1 MSYGI
6 LFLRLVVGL
15 TVTAHGAQKLFGSF
29 SGHGLRGTGG
39 FFSALGFRAP
49 LLMALAAGTA
59 EFGGGLLLAS
69 GLLTPL
75 AALGIAVVML
85 NAIGSVHW
93 RNGFWN
99 GKGGYE
105 FNLTLWAVAV
115 AIAAIGA
122 GRFSLDALIGWAD
135 DIRGPWWGVG
145 VAGLS
150 LLVAAATLTLG
161 RRVDESLVAVQPAGQ
176 EEAGHRKAA

>member
-1 MSYGI
+1 M
-6 LFLRLVVGL
+6 
-15 TVTAHGAQKLFGSF
+15 QKLFGSF
-29 SGHGLRGTGG
+29 GGHGPRGTGG
-39 FFSALGFRAP
+39 FFGTLGFRAP
-49 LLMALAAGTA
+49 LLMALAAGMA

-75 AALGIAVVML
+75 AALAIAVVML

-93 RNGFWN
+93 HNGFWN

-105 FNLTLWAVAV
+105 FNLTLWAAAV

-122 GRFSLDALIGWAD
+122 GRFSLDALIGWVD
-135 DIRGPWWGVG
+135 NISGLWWGVG
-145 VAGLS
+145 AAGLS
-150 LLVAAATLTLG
+150 MLVSAATLTLG
-161 RRVDESLVAVQPAGQ
+161 RRVDEPVGAMQPAGQ